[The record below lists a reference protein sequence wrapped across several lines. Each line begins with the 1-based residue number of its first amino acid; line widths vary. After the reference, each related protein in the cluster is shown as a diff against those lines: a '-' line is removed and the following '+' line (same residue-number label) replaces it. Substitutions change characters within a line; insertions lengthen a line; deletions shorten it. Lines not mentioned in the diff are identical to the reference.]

1 MNFEIKEKK
10 ENNLLERTEVDA
22 IVSFDGP
29 TPSIQQM
36 RDIVVQKLGCNPDLM
51 VIRKVESSFGMQQ
64 VSVRA
69 HIYKSPE
76 KMKTI
81 EEAYVLKKNNL
92 VEEEKK
98 EAPKEE
104 APKEE
109 TKEEP
114 KAEEKKEEK
123 KEEPKP
129 EKKEE
134 APKEE
139 PKAEEKKEEKPAEE
153 KKEE

>member
-10 ENNLLERTEVDA
+10 ENSLLERTEVDA

-81 EEAYVLKKNNL
+81 EEGYILKRNNL
-92 VEEEKK
+92 AEEEKK
-98 EAPKEE
+98 EAKP
-104 APKEE
+104 
-109 TKEEP
+109 
-114 KAEEKKEEK
+114 AEEKPAEA
-123 KEEPKP
+123 PA

-139 PKAEEKKEEKPAEE
+139 KKEEPKAEEKPEEE